1 MRVLVGTT
9 EICGLIPVFADG
21 FRRLGCDVTTA
32 IRSRHPFYAN
42 LNYDFDLENGGRI
55 ERVVRLIQL
64 IAQHDVFVFLWA
76 GSSLR
81 WNSELPLLRWLGKRI
96 VFALLGDD
104 VRSSLAYQQEAAS
117 FYSPEEQSFVL
128 SPDHQARLENDP
140 IVGSLGRIRA
150 TEWFSDLILSVRC
163 NSGLAVR
170 PYNHLF
176 LPIDLTEYNAPIP
189 ARDVPIVLHAPSVKS
204 VKGTDWIIPVLD
216 RLKAEGVQFELRLLR
231 DASHLQVMQELINA
245 DVVVDQLFFP
255 LHGKLGIEAMATGCA
270 LASSNREDYEP
281 FPPNR
286 PIWHIDPGNLYNQLK
301 SLLTNRHL
309 RIDLARK
316 GRAYVETY
324 HDHTK
329 VAKKIIDALDG
340 NERQTF
346 DHYPR
351 FYAERLQ
358 LPVGLELPEDLLRL
372 TARIIQRWGL
382 PENVDPRDMVE
393 RGLMS
398 NDGLVSSEKIP
409 RWNVE
414 HSFRTACVT

>member
-9 EICGLIPVFADG
+9 EIGGMIPLFADG
-21 FRRLGCDVTTA
+21 FRRLGHRVTTV
-32 IRSRHPFYAN
+32 IRTRHALYPDI
-42 LNYDFDLENGGRI
+42 NYDVDIEEGGRL
-55 ERVVRLIQL
+55 RRALRLVQL
-64 IAQHDVFVFLWA
+64 IAQHDIFVFQWA
-76 GSSLR
+76 GATLR
-81 WNSELPLLRWLGKRI
+81 WCSELPLLRRLGKRI
-96 VFALLGDD
+96 VFAFVGDD
-104 VRSSLAYQQEAAS
+104 VRSSLAYEQEAAA
-117 FYSPEEQSFVL
+117 FYSPEQRCFVL
-128 SPDHQARLENDP
+128 SPDHQDRLKNDP
-140 IVGSLGRIRA
+140 ITRSLGSIRVA
-150 TEWFSDLILSVRC
+150 EWFSDLILSVPC

-170 PYNHLF
+170 PYNHF
-176 LPIDLTEYNAPIP
+176 FVPIDLTEYNGPIP

-216 RLKAEGVQFELRLLR
+216 RLKAEGVQFEFRLL
-231 DASHLQVMQELINA
+231 HNTPHPQVMEELINA

-270 LASSNREDYEP
+270 LASSNIEDYEP

-286 PIWHIDPGNLYNQLK
+286 PIWHIDPGNLYDQLK
-301 SLLTNRHL
+301 TLLTNREL

-316 GRAYVETY
+316 GRSYVETY
-324 HDHTK
+324 HGHTK
-329 VAKKIIDALDG
+329 IAESIIDALDSS
-340 NERQTF
+340 ERQTF
-346 DHYPR
+346 DHYPK

-358 LPVGLELPEDLLRL
+358 LPAGLVLPEELKRL

-409 RWNVE
+409 RWKVE
-414 HSFRTACVT
+414 HSLPTAVT